1 MYLITTSSR
10 KRTALLLFLLI
21 SLLLAVGSGNS
32 NGSGNIAQPPIKV
45 GLLGPFSGPEGFIGQ
60 NSMKGVQ
67 LAADYI
73 NAHGGI
79 LGRQVQLIT
88 ADTGGDVGEPGPACR
103 QLINIC

>member
-1 MYLITTSSR
+1 MYLFTTSSC

-21 SLLLAVGSGNS
+21 SLPLAACSGNS
-32 NGSGNIAQPPIKV
+32 NGSGSIAQPPIKV

-73 NAHGGI
+73 NARQSRRRLFSRLFNRAKSPISFLGG
-79 LGRQVQLIT
+79 QLSST
-88 ADTGGDVGEPGPACR
+88 TS
-103 QLINIC
+103 